1 MSAIDEFKRLRQSC
15 IDDGL
20 LTRAIG
26 RGNLRITKKGR
37 ELVKRGA
44 SLDEEVAS
52 ALQDVL
58 RTRWLD
64 RREALVS
71 LVLFA
76 RQRLRDLRRAEP

>member
-26 RGNLRITKKGR
+26 SGNLRITKKGR